1 MKKIFTLF
9 MLCAVCAL
17 GAAAQELLPLVGNWR
32 FTTAGTASSDGN
44 VYSGDVTLTGQWGD
58 MGGAAWAGEVGTGGK
73 HTITIKVSEPLPEG
87 FQWKVNYVDATDD
100 NAQYVPFDA
109 GQTEVSFVF
118 DKTYTF
124 EVKDAEGNVI
134 LRSQYG
140 VYSYVNA
147 AFEKAAD
154 NEALMNLAKALFV
167 YGNAAKTYFGQ

>member
-9 MLCAVCAL
+9 MLCVVCSI

-32 FTTAGTASSDGN
+32 FTTAGTPSADGN

-100 NAQYVPFDA
+100 NAQYVPFEA
-109 GQTEVSFVF
+109 GNTEVSFVF

-124 EVKDAEGNVI
+124 LSLQWTKSESVTIHVIGVERTREG
-134 LRSQYG
+134 
-140 VYSYVNA
+140 
-147 AFEKAAD
+147 
-154 NEALMNLAKALFV
+154 EAPKLKSI
-167 YGNAAKTYFGQ
+167 QRPSPQ